1 MAATLAACILVA
13 VTAVADS
20 GRLYTADK
28 LTSSLISC
36 ISQDKY
42 GYIWVGT
49 ENGLNKFDG
58 YRFTNYI
65 KDNLNE
71 NDSTSLIYIF
81 LQFAFGSTAG
91 FCVITSLR
99 IGAEQGMGKSAFV
112 LGAGVGELVARVLI
126 CLFLPSAISGGAV
139 DASSGSAAF
148 FALCTAD
155 PLAWFAADAVL
166 AFSFIPHVARC
177 GKGGRRRKNML
188 SAV

>member
-1 MAATLAACILVA
+1 MGGENKLTFWQRVKGAFGPIDLTKGGMTKGIILFALPIILSYLFQQIYTISDAAICGQTLS
-13 VTAVADS
+13 S
-20 GRLYTADK
+20 GRVAG
-28 LTSSLISC
+28 I
-36 ISQDKY
+36 
-42 GYIWVGT
+42 
-49 ENGLNKFDG
+49 
-58 YRFTNYI
+58 
-65 KDNLNE
+65 

-91 FCVITSLR
+91 FCVVTSLR
-99 IGAEQGMGKSAFV
+99 IGAVQGMGKSAFV

-188 SAV
+188 SAA